1 MSGSYYALNAKYNQ
15 LLALINAGGG
25 GGGGSVN
32 NPMTSDLNAG
42 GYNITNV
49 ANITGVGGGFT
60 GAVSA
65 SQLTATTSL
74 LTPEINQTTAPTYS
88 NLGAIVAGNN
98 YELARIP
105 TATDAEGSILILLR
119 GLDAG
124 FKQQVFLQ
132 VIGYSNK
139 SVIRILSNVSESDT
153 PIFDSISYGEDAGA
167 VGENVLT
174 FGCSFGSATCE
185 VAFYQNQ
192 AGAGTGAYGSFFVPA
207 TALSAPITLSST
219 YATTGLTQFTAGT
232 SGNFK
237 VDATLTAPDGDIATL
252 QSDTISSLAGGDI
265 NVNTQTNFNANVDM
279 ATTNI
284 TKANSIQLDTL
295 TKYTGTDIVYDANLD
310 IQNNDILN
318 TLDDFVYFGD
328 NIDLKGNSLYNVNQ
342 LIGAGAGV
350 SDITVNAPTL
360 QLGGN
365 AISGV
370 STIATDGITENTVG
384 NGIIINNET
393 SMTNNKIINLG
404 VPTAN
409 TDAAT
414 KLYVDTTAGS
424 SGVQNPMVANLDGG
438 GFNITNVNGM
448 TATQLSTS
456 GGGLMT
462 SAGTFQHGGLS
473 VGDFGVGGD
482 TITFAPSTSWKI
494 KNFGLSTTYFDYDQ
508 STQTLTT
515 ENGARQELASGS
527 VMEVKSS
534 AEIAVATG
542 GKVNAA
548 GGGSIV
554 FNSTAAPV
562 TDYGEM
568 SMLDVNGLGISTL
581 PQINSTVDTGVGIP
595 QVIGCS
601 TIVNAR
607 CDCSTRPFDTGTSW
621 DNASDGTIFYIT
633 DSNSLVYQEGLPR
646 GVNNHDNN
654 QIVFSGWM
662 VGLGANNASNLG
674 GWSFTGGASAE
685 VCDGAGNP
693 FPNPIILGDVSSSF
707 NQENLVFPQTAWI
720 RANNPNLGGINLT
733 IRLNIPP
740 ASTINVNDPQNLN
753 VNLNKVI
760 IQQIPIT

>member
-1 MSGSYYALNAKYNQ
+1 MVVPLVR
-15 LLALINAGGG
+15 L
-25 GGGGSVN
+25 
-32 NPMTSDLNAG
+32 
-42 GYNITNV
+42 
-49 ANITGVGGGFT
+49 
-60 GAVSA
+60 
-65 SQLTATTSL
+65 
-74 LTPEINQTTAPTYS
+74 
-88 NLGAIVAGNN
+88 
-98 YELARIP
+98 
-105 TATDAEGSILILLR
+105 
-119 GLDAG
+119 
-124 FKQQVFLQ
+124 
-132 VIGYSNK
+132 
-139 SVIRILSNVSESDT
+139 
-153 PIFDSISYGEDAGA
+153 
-167 VGENVLT
+167 
-174 FGCSFGSATCE
+174 CE
-185 VAFYQNQ
+185 VAYYQNQ

-207 TALSAPITLSST
+207 NVLSAPITLSST

-237 VDATLTAPDGDIATL
+237 VDATLTAPDGNIATL
-252 QSDTISSLAGGDI
+252 QSDTISSLAGGNI

-295 TKYTGTDIVYDANLD
+295 TK
-310 IQNNDILN
+310 
-318 TLDDFVYFGD
+318 
-328 NIDLKGNSLYNVNQ
+328 
-342 LIGAGAGV
+342 
-350 SDITVNAPTL
+350 
-360 QLGGN
+360 LGGN
-365 AISGV
+365 AIGGV
-370 STIATDGITENTVG
+370 STIATDGITENTLG
-384 NGIIINNET
+384 NGVIINNEI

-404 VPTAN
+404 LPTAN
-409 TDAAT
+409 NDAAS

-424 SGVQNPMVANLDGG
+424 SGVQNPMLTNLDGG
-438 GFNITNVNGM
+438 GFNISNVNGM

-515 ENGARQELASGS
+515 ENGARQELAGGS

-621 DNASDGTIFYIT
+621 DTASDGTVFYIT

-654 QIVFSGWM
+654 QIVFSGWI
-662 VGLGANNASNLG
+662 VGIGANNASNLG
-674 GWSFTGGASAE
+674 GWVFTGGASAE

-693 FPNPIILGDVSSSF
+693 FPNPIILGDVSSAF

-720 RANNPNLGGINLT
+720 RANNPNLGGIDLT

-740 ASTINVNDPQNLN
+740 ASTIDVNDPQNLN

-760 IQQIPIT
+760 VQQIPII